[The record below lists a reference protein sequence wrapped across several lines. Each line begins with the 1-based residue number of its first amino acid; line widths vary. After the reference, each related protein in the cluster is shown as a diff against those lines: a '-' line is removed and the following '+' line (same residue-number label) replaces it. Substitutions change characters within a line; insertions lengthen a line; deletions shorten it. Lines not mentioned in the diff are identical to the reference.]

1 MKGRRLP
8 EAAVF
13 VDRELS
19 RGLQEAENWTKDTF
33 QTTRIRTLRFSVLC
47 AGLVSHGW
55 QNVRILAE
63 IAVGECRELVE
74 EAGLAVLLFGRV
86 VTFPSPGGGRTE
98 AQPTSA

>member
-55 QNVRILAE
+55 EDVCILAE
-63 IAVGECRELVE
+63 IAVGECRESLSQVSKISLRQWSACE
-74 EAGLAVLLFGRV
+74 VLSGSIPAC
-86 VTFPSPGGGRTE
+86 TI
-98 AQPTSA
+98 